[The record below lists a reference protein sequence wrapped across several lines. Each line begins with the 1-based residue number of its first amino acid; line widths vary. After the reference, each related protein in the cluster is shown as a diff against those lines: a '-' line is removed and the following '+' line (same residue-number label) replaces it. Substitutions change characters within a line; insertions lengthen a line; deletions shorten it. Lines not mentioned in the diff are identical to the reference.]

1 MIMNS
6 KPYPI
11 SFEREMSQALVCRY
25 GEEMR
30 QYVFKPDIDVS
41 GLSCLLQI
49 AKTDGTFTEN
59 GVEVHTDPDS
69 GECTLVITI
78 PQQATVVK
86 GLNRYSICVY
96 GEIEGENHLLYSAE
110 GPLWVDDN
118 LITEDMIASV
128 AEVNGLV
135 FPQDFL
141 TVENLVD
148 IVNYVAAEILN
159 DNTISTETT
168 WSSQKISDEISG
180 HSITMDLADL
190 DDVEITSPTVGQALL
205 FDEDDKWKNQD
216 LPNLSVTKE
225 ASGNPIE
232 IDDAASA
239 PLVKCVTQITGYQSG
254 TGTPSPD
261 NMRPIV
267 AYTEG
272 EIEVSDGDGNITT
285 HTTTYPSAIY
295 RGSEDV
301 VNGTVGAGSDGEMW
315 LVADLGDLTWTVGST
330 TQSGKVRFRT
340 DDITDL
346 LKPSGSSELGQI
358 ICEQYAVKTSTE
370 VYNCIDGI
378 AIEYVEGFAHRIWI
392 YDESKA
398 TLTGAQFK
406 TAMSGIKIAY
416 RLATPTTSSVTPTN
430 LPIKSLSGYNHIE
443 SSTGEMEVEYLT
455 QTYEPIAELIDRSSL
470 HVYSTEEKVVGQWID
485 NKDIYE
491 KTFILNAEITLNAN
505 QWNAITGV
513 TLSSVDTPV
522 NAEIRNSR
530 GITVANI
537 DFLDSPV
544 SIWGQNGNEKV
555 KSITLRY
562 TKS

>member
-1 MIMNS
+1 MIMNQT
-6 KPYPI
+6 PYPI

-59 GVEVHTDPDS
+59 GVEVHTDPDT

-96 GEIEGENHLLYSAE
+96 GPIEGEDHLLYSAE
-110 GPLWVDDN
+110 GPLWVDDD
-118 LITEDMIASV
+118 LITDEMIASV

-159 DNTISTETT
+159 DNTISTDTT
-168 WSSQKISDEISG
+168 WSSQKISDEIEG
-180 HSITMDLADL
+180 HSPDI
-190 DDVEITSPTVGQALL
+190 DVS
-205 FDEDDKWKNQD
+205 
-216 LPNLSVTKE
+216 KE

-232 IDDAASA
+232 FSDGADA
-239 PLVKCVTQITGYQSG
+239 PLVKCVTQITGYQQG
-254 TGTPSPD
+254 NGTPSPD
-261 NMRPIV
+261 NIRPIV
-267 AYTEG
+267 AYSTGTIVVE
-272 EIEVSDGDGNITT
+272 DGDGNTTT

-301 VNGTVGAGSDGEMW
+301 VNGEVTAQMNKISFDGTDSTGWVKFANYGSVTRFDYDGVASNIDFREAIIANYLERVQIGTERVGINVHSTVNKIQVQLLTSD
-315 LVADLGDLTWTVGST
+315 LA
-330 TQSGKVRFRT
+330 T
-340 DDITDL
+340 DDV
-346 LKPSGSSELGQI
+346 SGLMG
-358 ICEQYAVKTSTE
+358 YFTSHPLE
-370 VYNCIDGI
+370 V
-378 AIEYVEGFAHRIWI
+378 
-392 YDESKA
+392 
-398 TLTGAQFK
+398 
-406 TAMSGIKIAY
+406 AY
-416 RLATPTTSSVTPTN
+416 TLATPTTSSVTPTN
-430 LPIKSLSGYNHIE
+430 LPIKSLSGYSHIE
-443 SSTGEMEVEYLT
+443 STTGDMEVEYLT

-470 HVYSTEEKVVGQWID
+470 HVYSTEEKVVGKWID
-485 NKDIYE
+485 NKNVYE
-491 KTFILNAEITLNAN
+491 KTFILNTEITLTVN
-505 QWNAITGV
+505 QWNSITGV

-530 GITVANI
+530 GITFANI

-555 KSITLRY
+555 KSITFRY

>member
-96 GEIEGENHLLYSAE
+96 GPIEGEDHLLYSAE
-110 GPLWVDDN
+110 GPLWVDDD
-118 LITEDMIASV
+118 LITDEMIASV

-159 DNTISTETT
+159 DNTISTDTT
-168 WSSQKISDEISG
+168 WSSQKISDEIEG
-180 HSITMDLADL
+180 HSPDI
-190 DDVEITSPTVGQALL
+190 DVS
-205 FDEDDKWKNQD
+205 
-216 LPNLSVTKE
+216 KE

-232 IDDAASA
+232 FSDGADA
-239 PLVKCVTQITGYQSG
+239 PLVKCVTQITGYQQG
-254 TGTPSPD
+254 NGTPSPD
-261 NMRPIV
+261 NIRPIV
-267 AYTEG
+267 AYSTGTIVVE
-272 EIEVSDGDGNITT
+272 DGDGNTTT
-285 HTTTYPSAIY
+285 HTTTFPSAIY
-295 RGSEDV
+295 RGSEDCV
-301 VNGTVGAGSDGEMW
+301 GGTVGPTNDGEEW
-315 LVADLGDLTWTVGST
+315 ICVDLGNYTWLKGGTGRFYTTESRIKEPESAST
-330 TQSGKVRFRT
+330 LG
-340 DDITDL
+340 DII
-346 LKPSGSSELGQI
+346 SSHYE
-358 ICEQYAVKTSTE
+358 T
-370 VYNCIDGI
+370 
-378 AIEYVEGFAHRIWI
+378 
-392 YDESKA
+392 
-398 TLTGAQFK
+398 K
-406 TAMSGIKIAY
+406 TANETYSRVTGISAGNNSIYVYDSAKETMTPEEFKASMSGVQCAFA
-416 RLATPTTSSVTPTN
+416 LATPTTSSVTPTN

-443 SSTGEMEVEYLT
+443 SSTGDMEVEYLT

-470 HVYSTEEKVVGQWID
+470 HVYSTEEKVVGKWID
-485 NKDIYE
+485 NKNVYE
-491 KTFILNAEITLNAN
+491 KTFILNTEITLTVN
-505 QWNAITGV
+505 QWNSITGV

-530 GITVANI
+530 GITFANI

-555 KSITLRY
+555 KSITFRY